1 MPNSYLPPVGVI
13 LVDDLQQVSG
23 GKAEPGLLAGN
34 EAIRGWVLEAL
45 QGYYIVLGT
54 LHNFGEV
61 ARCWGNCIMLG
72 TSPSTGGDESCR
84 GH

>member
-34 EAIRGWVLEAL
+34 EAIRGWVVVEVG
-45 QGYYIVLGT
+45 QRGSPET
-54 LHNFGEV
+54 GETHMGV
-61 ARCWGNCIMLG
+61 MLLA
-72 TSPSTGGDESCR
+72 SCSTVPQFS
-84 GH
+84 